1 MKMTT
6 LMALKRDDIF
16 ELFDYIEKFAPEG
29 MDKKEFALAQIGKFF
44 VDLPIEKEIELYN
57 AVSERD
63 MLLMDM
69 FIKDNPLLKVNLDGD
84 SPLDGKR
91 AIRAKELSLKMSY
104 LEANKALASNN
115 GSKLAKAISDSYTLD
130 ALYNYKLYEYSFEKS
145 NILKVL
151 DTDTYNKIEIYEEK
165 LSDIIDIKKF
175 LSLVFEYTRRTKI
188 VEFTRYVFY
197 HLDVIYQTLDSLSE
211 ISQNY
216 IDKINEITAKIER
229 NIEQ

>member
-1 MKMTT
+1 MRMTT

-165 LSDIIDIKKF
+165 LSEIIDIKKF

>member
-44 VDLPIEKEIELYN
+44 IDLPIEKEIELYN

-104 LEANKALASNN
+104 LEANKALKSNN

-165 LSDIIDIKKF
+165 LSEIIDIKKF

-211 ISQNY
+211 ISQKY
-216 IDKINEITAKIER
+216 IAKINEITAKIER

>member
-44 VDLPIEKEIELYN
+44 IDLPIEKEIELYN

-104 LEANKALASNN
+104 LEANKALKSNN

-197 HLDVIYQTLDSLSE
+197 HLDVIYQTLNSLSE
-211 ISQNY
+211 ISQKY
-216 IDKINEITAKIER
+216 IAKINEITAKIER

>member
-104 LEANKALASNN
+104 LEANKALKSNN

-165 LSDIIDIKKF
+165 LSEIIDIKKF

-211 ISQNY
+211 ISQKY
-216 IDKINEITAKIER
+216 IAKINEITAKIER

>member
-115 GSKLAKAISDSYTLD
+115 GSKLAKAIIDSYTLD

-165 LSDIIDIKKF
+165 LSEIIDIKKF

>member
-44 VDLPIEKEIELYN
+44 IDLPIEKEIELYN

-165 LSDIIDIKKF
+165 LSEIVDIKKF

-211 ISQNY
+211 ISQKY

>member
-104 LEANKALASNN
+104 LEANKALKSNN

-165 LSDIIDIKKF
+165 LSEIIDIKKF

-216 IDKINEITAKIER
+216 INKINEITAKIER

>member
-104 LEANKALASNN
+104 LEANKALTSNN
-115 GSKLAKAISDSYTLD
+115 GSKLAKAIIDSYTLD

-165 LSDIIDIKKF
+165 LGDIIDIRKF